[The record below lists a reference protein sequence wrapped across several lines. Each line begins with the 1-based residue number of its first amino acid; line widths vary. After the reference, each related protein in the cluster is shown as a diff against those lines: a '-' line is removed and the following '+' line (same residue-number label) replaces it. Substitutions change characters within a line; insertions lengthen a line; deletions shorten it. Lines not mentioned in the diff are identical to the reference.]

1 MHLCEN
7 YDNMNHQNRLCR
19 KTKKAGDTAMQ
30 ILKASE
36 DYLETMLMLRN
47 SLGYVRSVDVAE
59 HLGVTK
65 PSVTY
70 ATKRLREN
78 GYIEMDKDGLI
89 TLTDAGM
96 QIASKMLQRHQTLTR
111 FLVSLGVDPETAEED
126 ACKMEHDVVGHYAR
140 PDILELKIYDKSCG
154 DHE

>member
-78 GYIEMDKDGLI
+78 GYIEMDKF
-89 TLTDAGM
+89 
-96 QIASKMLQRHQTLTR
+96 SR
-111 FLVSLGVDPETAEED
+111 
-126 ACKMEHDVVGHYAR
+126 
-140 PDILELKIYDKSCG
+140 
-154 DHE
+154 